1 MLTLVVSMLGAPAP
15 AAAPAVANAA
25 PADAEP
31 VAAHDD
37 APADA
42 HVLKYEMKR
51 LDGTPEKLEKYR
63 GKVVMIVNTASKCG
77 LTPQYKALEAMYREY
92 KDRGFV
98 ILGFPANNF
107 AGQEPGT
114 NKEIAEFCTG
124 KYDVTFPMFEK
135 ISVKGDDTHPLYKQ
149 LAALPA
155 PLGGEP
161 KWNFTKFVL
170 NREGEVVARFEPRT
184 RPESKKVR
192 AKIEALLEEG

>member
-1 MLTLVVSMLGAPAP
+1 MLGSMLAVVLSVFTSAPASSD
-15 AAAPAVANAA
+15 AAPAETS
-25 PADAEP
+25 PADAF
-31 VAAHDD
+31 
-37 APADA
+37 
-42 HVLKYEMKR
+42 VLKYEMKR
-51 LDGTPEKLEKYR
+51 LGGTTENLEKYR
-63 GKVVMIVNTASKCG
+63 GKVVLMVNTASKCG

-114 NKEIAEFCTG
+114 NEQIAEFCTG

-135 ISVKGDDTHPLYKQ
+135 ISVKGDDAHPLYRQ
-149 LAALPA
+149 LAALPE

-161 KWNFTKFVL
+161 KWNFTKFLL
-170 NREGEVVARFEPRT
+170 NRDGEVVARFGPRT

-192 AKIEALLEEG
+192 AKIESLLEEG